1 MARFFKKIII
11 LAIIIFIISGLAYWR
26 GINISANKEGDDV
39 YFIIAEG
46 ESVGR
51 IGGNLHKAF
60 LIKSKN
66 YFKIYVRL
74 NGYQRDLQAG
84 EYLLS
89 PALNIKEIVNA
100 LAAGQSLSQERTIKV
115 IEGWDMDDINKY
127 LLENNF
133 VSGDEFKQAAN
144 KEIGNW
150 KPARP
155 AGGLVIG
162 NLDFLDDAPPQAD
175 LEGYLFPDTYRVYKD
190 ASAEDIIE
198 KMLANFDM
206 KLTNEMREEIAKKD
220 KTIYE
225 IIIMASLLEKEVR
238 SYKDMK
244 VVSGI
249 FWDRIKNGQPLEAC
263 ATLAY
268 VLGENKK
275 QYTVEDTNINS
286 PYNTYQNQGLPPGPI
301 CNPGLNAIRAAIY
314 PDFTKYNY
322 FLSSFNNGETIFSQ
336 TYEEHIRNKA
346 KYLK

>member
-1 MARFFKKIII
+1 MARFFQKIII
-11 LAIIIFIISGLAYWR
+11 LAIIFFIILGFAYWR

-39 YFIIAEG
+39 YFVIAEG
-46 ESVGR
+46 ESVGQ
-51 IGGNLHKAF
+51 IGGNLHKVG
-60 LIKSKN
+60 LIKSEN

-89 PALNIKEIVNA
+89 PDLNIKEIVNA
-100 LAAGQSLSQERTIKV
+100 LAAGQSLSQEKTIKV
-115 IEGWDMDDINKY
+115 IEGWNIDDINEY
-127 LLENNF
+127 LRKNEIITNNSFTVLAKAKVNNWPLEF
-133 VSGDEFKQAAN
+133 S
-144 KEIGNW
+144 
-150 KPARP
+150 RP
-155 AGGLVIG
+155 K
-162 NLDFLDDAPPQAD
+162 FLADIPPSAD
-175 LEGYLFPDTYRVYKD
+175 LEGYLFPDTYRIYKE
-190 ASAEDIIE
+190 ATAEDIIK

-220 KTIYE
+220 KTIYK

-249 FWDRIKNGQPLEAC
+249 FWDRIKNKQPLESC

-275 QYTVEDTNINS
+275 QYTVEDTKINS
-286 PYNTYQNQGLPPGPI
+286 PYNTYQNLGLPPGPI

-322 FLSSFNNGETIFSQ
+322 FLSSFDNGQTIFSK